1 MLTLKK
7 VVVMKSVLAYFYGC
21 IIFSQSKKQKR
32 QKSLSL
38 PVPFF
43 FFFFS
48 PVPFYQILKDIH
60 TLSLD
65 KCYLGTKIKPEL
77 QFYIFHQSQSL
88 NFQEVKLIPIS

>member
-38 PVPFF
+38 PVPF